1 MSSATGWIPRSGAP
15 ASGKVLLAVA
25 AVAFLGMVAFFL
37 VAWFFG
43 IKPIVEREKAENP
56 PQRVQETSR

>member
-1 MSSATGWIPRSGAP
+1 MRGSEVPP
-15 ASGKVLLAVA
+15 AGGKVLLAVVVFA
-25 AVAFLGMVAFFL
+25 LLGMLTFYL

-56 PQRVQETSR
+56 PQRVQETPR

>member
-1 MSSATGWIPRSGAP
+1 MRGSEVPP
-15 ASGKVLLAVA
+15 AGGKVLLAVA
-25 AVAFLGMVAFFL
+25 LFALAGMVAFYL

-56 PQRVQETSR
+56 PQRVQETPR